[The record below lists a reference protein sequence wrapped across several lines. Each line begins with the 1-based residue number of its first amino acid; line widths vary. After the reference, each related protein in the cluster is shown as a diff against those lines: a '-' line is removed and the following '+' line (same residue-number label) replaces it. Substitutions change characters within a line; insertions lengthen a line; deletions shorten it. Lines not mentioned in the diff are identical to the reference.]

1 MMGQMLGS
9 NPTHQL
15 NLHFYHIFRWMQQ
28 VMYDECDVCHSM
40 HCLYEKDN
48 MQASVSIDMLN
59 MRLSSTGQNI
69 TRGAGYDI

>member
-28 VMYDECDVCHSM
+28 VNYLVMAA
-40 HCLYEKDN
+40 
-48 MQASVSIDMLN
+48 MQIRNYGVALCASKSVDWHPTAFTELLCSYGLA
-59 MRLSSTGQNI
+59 SPG
-69 TRGAGYDI
+69 